1 MTREI
6 LEKESYVLARL
17 MMDGKER
24 VRLEY
29 VLELKSSSLP
39 GENEKRNQGLLTS
52 LSSISGC

>member
-39 GENEKRNQGLLTS
+39 GENEKRNQGLF
-52 LSSISGC
+52 